1 MSKYIRVI
9 GNYLKISF
17 KKLFKKVNFSGSKV
31 QSFSKFT
38 ELNLAKNS
46 NVCFGRNIQ
55 SDGFCR
61 IITNSDAKL
70 SIGSKTYFNN
80 GCTVSCMKK
89 VTIGD
94 NCLFGPNVLVC
105 DNNHKFTAKEGVS
118 FQHNTDEIS
127 IGNNC
132 WIASNAVILKG
143 VTIGNNCVI
152 GAGCII
158 KENVADGSIVTAH
171 IEQHINK
178 IEDK

>member
-1 MSKYIRVI
+1 MSKYIKVI

-61 IITNSDAKL
+61 IITTADAEL

-118 FQHNTDEIS
+118 FQHSRDEIS

-143 VTIGNNCVI
+143 VIIGNNCVI

-158 KENVADGSIVTAH
+158 KGEIPSNSIITNNQNLH
-171 IEQHINK
+171 IHQ

>member
-38 ELNLAKNS
+38 ELNLAKNF

-61 IITNSDAKL
+61 IITTADAEL
-70 SIGSKTYFNN
+70 SIGSKTFFNN

-89 VTIGD
+89 VTIG
-94 NCLFGPNVLVC
+94 
-105 DNNHKFTAKEGVS
+105 
-118 FQHNTDEIS
+118 
-127 IGNNC
+127 
-132 WIASNAVILKG
+132 
-143 VTIGNNCVI
+143 NNCVI
-152 GAGCII
+152 STGCII
-158 KENVADGSIVTAH
+158 KGNVADGSIVTAH

-178 IEDK
+178 SEDK